1 MENTTIL
8 SNHTKTLLQ
17 KENLT
22 MPQISSIYLE
32 LVKTQQGGIAYI
44 LEPACLG
51 PYHGSATNYLCKLGQ
66 IS

>member
-1 MENTTIL
+1 MENTLIL

-17 KENLT
+17 KKNLT
-22 MPQISSIYLE
+22 MPQISNIYLE
-32 LVKTQQGGIAYI
+32 LVKTQQGRIVYI

-51 PYHGSATNYLCKLGQ
+51 PYRGSTTNDLCKLGQ

>member
-1 MENTTIL
+1 
-8 SNHTKTLLQ
+8 
-17 KENLT
+17 

-51 PYHGSATNYLCKLGQ
+51 PYHGSATNYLCKFGQ